1 MENCPT
7 YAACKTLDSSTPK
20 STTAASYPSV
30 GLSEE
35 IKEKGMPTTPTAP
48 QVRFPIDADDDRR
61 AERGGARLSGIGHRR
76 VEAIRRQAI
85 RREARDDLPHL
96 LRPSSTFCGGPG
108 PAAERG
114 TGE

>member
-35 IKEKGMPTTPTAP
+35 IKEKGMPPTPTAP

-61 AERGGARLSGIGHRR
+61 AERGEAQWDRTSEGGGHQASGDQAR
-76 VEAIRRQAI
+76 
-85 RREARDDLPHL
+85 
-96 LRPSSTFCGGPG
+96 
-108 PAAERG
+108 
-114 TGE
+114 GEG